1 MSTKL
6 ETTYPSVIQLGG
18 KIHNVRR
25 LADPNIKEWSATNLS
40 IGYHKS
46 TGYIGMF
53 RSGNYI
59 ITEQGEYKVV
69 VEGTIKSKIY
79 ISELD
84 PETYKL
90 TNARLLD
97 VKKISPEGELRRG
110 LEDPKL
116 FYRDGA
122 WHFTA
127 VTMEKGHTEKARMSI
142 CRLDDSLTKIVS
154 FEKFP
159 GIDGVRPEKNW
170 MTPYEKNPNFDFIY
184 GTNAVLKDNV
194 LTTHLND
201 SDQIAGLRGS
211 SNLHLMPDGTYLAVV
226 HRMWTRVIMN
236 HNLRFYVH
244 YFAQYDEQGMLRK
257 ISRGFIFE
265 QMGVE
270 FAAGLT
276 EQGSNFLVS
285 YGSKDVSSHIAIL
298 PKDTVLKSLQP
309 IKV

>member
-6 ETTYPSVIQLGG
+6 ERTYPSIKQLGG
-18 KIHNVRR
+18 EIHNVRR

-40 IGYHKS
+40 IGYHPT
-46 TGYIGMF
+46 TGYVGMF

-79 ISELD
+79 VSELD
-84 PETYKL
+84 EKTYKL

-97 VKKISPEGELRRG
+97 VKKISPEGEIRRG

-127 VTMEKGHTEKARMSI
+127 ITMEKGHTEKARVAI
-142 CRLDDSLTKIVS
+142 CRLNKDLTAIES
-154 FEKFP
+154 FEKFQ

-170 MTPYEKNPNFDFIY
+170 MLPYEKNPNFDFIY

-194 LTTHLND
+194 LTTYMND
-201 SDQIAGLRGS
+201 SDKIAGLRGS
-211 SNLHLMPDGTYLAVV
+211 SNLHLLKDGSYLAVV
-226 HRMWTRVIMN
+226 HRMWTRTIMN

-244 YFAQYDEQGMLRK
+244 YFAQYDQKGMIQK
-257 ISRGFIFE
+257 ISKGFIFE
-265 QMGVE
+265 KMGVE
-270 FAAGLT
+270 FAAGLC
-276 EQGSNFLVS
+276 EQGKNFLIS

-298 PKDTVLKSLQP
+298 PKETVLKSLHP
-309 IKV
+309 IKD